1 MVLLCCYMYLYVV
14 GRPSLLLLLLLLLL
28 LVCCG
33 VSKAITAQTTD
44 RNAAMMHVKGKP
56 EIVIGVLA
64 STTELTAE
72 ISTEDT
78 KILVHR
84 EEAISTT
91 STRTIS
97 FVSHRFDRAK

>member
-1 MVLLCCYMYLYVV
+1 MPYHGAALLLHVPIHVPVV
-14 GRPSLLLLLLLLLL
+14 GRPSS
-28 LVCCG
+28 G

-78 KILVHR
+78 KIHR